1 MAPETSQSSAQSD
14 APLRF
19 AVIGS
24 GPAGIYACE
33 SLLAHA
39 DKQGREILIDLIER
53 LPVPYGLLRFGV
65 APDHPRIKGIA
76 RVLHEIV
83 TDPRIRYLGGIEFGT
98 DLTLDDARGLFH
110 GILVCT
116 GALSDRKA
124 GIPGEDLAGVHGAA
138 EFVTWY
144 DGHPDAA
151 RDWDLSSEQVA
162 VIGVGNV
169 ALDVARMLLRSAEEL
184 EPTDIPAAVRETF
197 AEGRARVVSIV
208 GRRGPA
214 WVKFTPQ
221 ELREIGQVDNVT
233 VVVDPAELELDE
245 AARAHLDSDR
255 RLRKM
260 YDQLTDWTAELARAY
275 PEAVRDG
282 RLDAEAAQQAA
293 LDRGRKV
300 VRFRFHRAPVEV
312 LGTDGKVTAVRLA
325 RTEPLGDGRLRTT
338 DNTLDLEASA
348 VYFAVGYRSTPLPGV
363 PFDNRSAT
371 IPNDAGRVLEAGSA
385 TPDQP
390 GGTPVPGLYTAG
402 WIKRGPSGVIGT
414 NRSCAAETVE
424 SVWADLESGA
434 LSSPRTT
441 DPDAIFELMAE
452 RGVHIVDARGWE
464 AIDAREREL
473 GAEGGR
479 ERTKIRDRAELMRL
493 ALGTVAR

>member
-1 MAPETSQSSAQSD
+1 MAPETSQTPAHQT

-39 DKQGREILIDLIER
+39 DKQGREILIDLVER

-83 TDPRIRYLGGIEFGT
+83 ADPRIRYLGGIEFGT
-98 DLTLDDARGLFH
+98 DLTLDDARSLYH
-110 GILVCT
+110 GVLVCT
-116 GALSDRKA
+116 GALSDRSA
-124 GIPGEDLAGVHGAA
+124 GIPGEDLAGSHGAA

-151 RDWDLSSEQVA
+151 RDWDLSAEHVA

-169 ALDVARMLLRSAEEL
+169 ALDVARMMLRSTEEL
-184 EPTDIPAAVRETF
+184 DPTDIPAEVRQTF
-197 AEGRARVVSIV
+197 ATGSARVVSIV

-233 VVVDPAELELDE
+233 VVVDPTELELD
-245 AARAHLDSDR
+245 AAAQEHVDSDR

-260 YDQLTDWTAELARAY
+260 YDQLTAWTTELARAY
-275 PEAVRDG
+275 PTAVHDG
-282 RLDAEAAQQAA
+282 TLDADTAQQAA
-293 LDRGRKV
+293 LDAGRKV

-312 LGTDGKVTAVRLA
+312 LGADGKVTAVRLA
-325 RTEPLGDGRLRTT
+325 RTEPLDDGRLRTT
-338 DNTLDLEASA
+338 DDTLELPAEA

-363 PFDNRSAT
+363 PFDDQSAT
-371 IPNDAGRVLEAGSA
+371 IPNDAGRVLDATGGS
-385 TPDQP
+385 
-390 GGTPVPGLYTAG
+390 PVSGLYTAG

-434 LSSPRTT
+434 LADPSTT
-441 DPDAIFELMAE
+441 DPDVIRELMSD
-452 RGVHIVDARGWE
+452 RDVHIVDARGWD

-479 ERTKIRDRAELMRL
+479 ERTKIRDREELLRL
-493 ALGTVAR
+493 AVGAVAR